1 MADAA
6 QPSMIAVG
14 GVCATGIFRVANVP
28 PLPAKVLADR
38 MCRLADGMA
47 VSAAC
52 AFTALGG
59 AAAVWARVG
68 DDADGAFVHDSLATA
83 GLDVSGL
90 RTIPGG
96 RTSQATVIVD
106 ATGRRLV
113 VPFHDPGLDA
123 TTDWL
128 PLERLRDTGMVHCDV
143 RWPEAAEVALR
154 AARDRGIPTM
164 IDGDVAPAAVLHR
177 LVPLADYKVFSD
189 AGLEVFT
196 GLSDVPAGLQAV
208 AAAHGGHVGATC
220 GADGYVWLE
229 NGNVRRVP
237 ALAVEAI
244 DTLAAG
250 DVFHGAF
257 ALALLEGRPVAES
270 ARFACT
276 AASLTCTRFGGRLG
290 CPTRAEVD
298 AAAVALP

>member
-1 MADAA
+1 MAVAA
-6 QPSMIAVG
+6 RPSMIAVG
-14 GVCATGIFRVANVP
+14 GVCSTGIFRVVDVP
-28 PLPAKVLADR
+28 PLPAKALADR

-52 AFTALGG
+52 AFTMLGG

-68 DDADGAFVHDSLATA
+68 DDADGGFVRDSLAAA

-96 RTSQATVIVD
+96 RTSQAAVVVD

-123 TTDWL
+123 ATDWL
-128 PLERLRDTGMVHCDV
+128 PLDRLRHAGIVHCDV
-143 RWPEAAEVALR
+143 RWPEAAEASLR
-154 AARDRGIPTM
+154 AARDRGVPTM

-196 GLSDVPAGLQAV
+196 GLSDVPAGLRAV
-208 AAAHGGHVGATC
+208 AATHDGHVGATC

-229 NGNVRRVP
+229 EGEIRRVP
-237 ALAVEAI
+237 SPTVPAI

-257 ALALLEGRPVAES
+257 ALAILEGRSVAES

-276 AASLTCTRFGGRLG
+276 AAALKCARFGGRLG

-298 AAAVALP
+298 AAAAAST